1 MNEFLIYALCLG
13 GTAVAGGVV
22 VQLFGERLIRHLNLI
37 LAFGGAYLIGLAFLH
52 LVPEVFI
59 SAASG
64 NGISVREAGFLVLA
78 GFLLQLVLEYLS
90 GGVEHGHYHRGQPG
104 SGFPLMVLI
113 SLCIHAF
120 IEAMPLAGGMHHDH
134 HAHAHVHMHLEG
146 SSLLLGIMIHKF
158 PVALVLG
165 GLLLTSG
172 ISAQKRWMGILLF
185 AAMPVLG
192 MWAGDALI
200 HAKAW
205 DPTSIIQVL
214 TALMIGIL
222 FHISTTIIFE
232 TSDGH
237 RFNSRKLAVVIVG
250 MVVAA
255 LTL

>member
-13 GTAVAGGVV
+13 GTAIAGGVV

-52 LVPEVFI
+52 LVPELFV
-59 SAASG
+59 SAANG
-64 NGISVREAGFLVLA
+64 EGISIRDAGFLVLT
-78 GFLLQLVLEYLS
+78 GFLLQLMLEYLS
-90 GGVEHGHYHRGQPG
+90 GGVEHGHYHPARPG
-104 SGFPLMVLI
+104 SGFPVVVLI

-146 SSLLLGIMIHKF
+146 SSLLLGILIHKF

-165 GLLLTSG
+165 GLLLTTG
-172 ISAQKRWMGILLF
+172 LSAQKRWMGILAF
-185 AAMPVLG
+185 AVMPVLG
-192 MWAGDALI
+192 MWTGDALI
-200 HAKAW
+200 HSERM
-205 DPTSIIQVL
+205 DPTVIIQVL

-237 RFNSRKLAVVIVG
+237 RFNSRKLAVVVIG